1 MLQLQFKG
9 LSKFYLR
16 KTERAA
22 ASASTLHAPPCR
34 LTGSMFGCVIIPIM
48 QNVNK
53 ILGTLSTFF
62 FFFCYNL
69 LLRPLHQSVAM
80 SGAWAKSLVCV
91 MVTRSWLWLSGNV
104 RQASKFPLPASTP
117 PRLATCETTLE
128 LLSGQSKR
136 CTRSLGMC
144 LHWMPGLHADPLLIF
159 CW

>member
-1 MLQLQFKG
+1 MWESG
-9 LSKFYLR
+9 LSLWANFTSEKQKKKQSQRPLCTLLR
-16 KTERAA
+16 ADCLAQCLAALSYQSCKMSTGFWER
-22 ASASTLHAPPCR
+22 SPL
-34 LTGSMFGCVIIPIM
+34 
-48 QNVNK
+48 
-53 ILGTLSTFF
+53 
-62 FFFCYNL
+62 FCYNL

-91 MVTRSWLWLSGNV
+91 MVTRSRLWLSGNV

-128 LLSGQSKR
+128 LLGGQSKR